1 MGKSIQSFSQ
11 MEDLLGPD
19 RLSEALRGRVREV
32 ILKLAEAELAE
43 VLAARRY
50 ERNGERRGYRHGK
63 LERWGS
69 TGLGATMIEWPRAR
83 LGRGEQEKEWQ
94 SRLIERYQRRARSVD
109 SALLGCYL
117 SGANGRRIRGA
128 LSPLLRGAP
137 LSKSAISR
145 VVGRLQGLFTEWR
158 QRSLTEEAVV
168 FVYLDAIALR
178 VRIANRVVV
187 SAPVLVALGV
197 QADGHKAVL
206 DLELLQSESGECW
219 GGFVEGLVGRGL
231 KRPRLAIIDGNKGLR
246 AAVDKNWPGIEVQ
259 RCTVHKL
266 RNLERITPRHA
277 LEEVKSDYHR
287 ISQAESLE
295 QARKVYREFIVK
307 WKKLAP
313 KVVVSLE
320 EAGEELLTFYGFPN
334 SQWKSL
340 RTTNA
345 IERLNGE
352 FRRRVKTQGS
362 LPSAQAAEFLLFG
375 LIISGQIHMRRID
388 GWQELKQVCV
398 LKAA

>member
-1 MGKSIQSFSQ
+1 MRKSTQYLSP
-11 MEDLLGPD
+11 MEDFFGPD
-19 RLSEALRGRVREV
+19 RLTEALRGKVREM
-32 ILKLAEAELAE
+32 ILTLAEAELAE
-43 VLAARRY
+43 VLAAQPY
-50 ERNGERRGYRHGK
+50 ERKGGRRGYRHGK
-63 LERWGS
+63 RSRSIS
-69 TGLGATMIEWPRAR
+69 TGLGATVIELPRAR
-83 LGRGEQEKEWQ
+83 LTEGGEEKEWQ
-94 SRLIERYQRRARSVD
+94 IRLIERYQRRARSVD

-145 VVGRLQGLFTEWR
+145 IVGRLQALFTEWR
-158 QRSLTEEAVV
+158 QRSLKAEAVV

-178 VRIANRVVV
+178 VRIANKVV

-197 QADGHKAVL
+197 KADGQKVVL
-206 DLELLQSESGECW
+206 DLELMQSESSECW
-219 GGFVEGLVGRGL
+219 GGFVEGLVHRGL
-231 KRPRLAIIDGNKGLR
+231 KRSRLVIIDGSKGLR
-246 AAVDKNWPGIEVQ
+246 AAVDKNWPGVEVQ

-266 RNLERITPRHA
+266 RNLERYTPQHA

-287 ISQAESLE
+287 IIQAESLD
-295 QARKVYREFIVK
+295 QARKAYREFIVK

-320 EAGEELLTFYGFPN
+320 EGGEELLTFYSFPN

-362 LPSAQAAEFLLFG
+362 LPNAQAAERLLFG

-388 GWQELKQVCV
+388 GWRELKQVAL